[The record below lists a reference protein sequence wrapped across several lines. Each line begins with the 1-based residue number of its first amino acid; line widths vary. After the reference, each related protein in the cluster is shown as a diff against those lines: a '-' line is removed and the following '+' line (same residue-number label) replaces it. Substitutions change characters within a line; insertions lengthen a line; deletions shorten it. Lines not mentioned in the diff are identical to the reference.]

1 MEAASLLL
9 PVIDFPRVTFVSLS
23 SSARSRASTST
34 RLFDCAEPVVIRR
47 WADREMCYRLFYRYL
62 TGAGDRRC
70 LQFIE
75 DCFAFAVVFARPLT
89 SRAASD
95 VAQALV
101 IPAHQ
106 LCKHPARLT
115 HKC

>member
-9 PVIDFPRVTFVSLS
+9 PVVDFPHVIFAPPS
-23 SSARSRASTST
+23 SSARIATPSSSPRPRRRRALVALTST
-34 RLFDCAEPVVIRR
+34 RLFDCAEPSSF
-47 WADREMCYRLFYRYL
+47 AA
-62 TGAGDRRC
+62 AGVRRC
-70 LQFIE
+70 LEFIK

-106 LCKHPARLT
+106 LCKHRARLT
-115 HKC
+115 HKY